1 MFGTNKTN
9 VVNLFRTP
17 ETSSLSSDGKTVVFE
32 NKSISI
38 GDVTSETVVEPDI
51 KFNVVGKTKIDG
63 DVKMQQN
70 VQIGNPEA
78 ANVDAN
84 DKLTIN
90 GNTKID
96 GDVKMKK
103 NVQIGDPNTDT
114 DNVDADDKLTINGNT
129 KIDGHVKMKK
139 NVQIGDPEADTA
151 NVDPDDKL
159 TINGNTKING
169 TMNTTEIVIGS
180 DYRLKTNV
188 ETLDDSF
195 VVDHLRPVIYNKYN
209 IKNKEIGFIAHELQV
224 HYPDFVSGD
233 KDNNKMQSVN
243 YNNLIGVL
251 VNEIQMLKKR
261 VILLENNYKE

>member
-96 GDVKMKK
+96 G
-103 NVQIGDPNTDT
+103 
-114 DNVDADDKLTINGNT
+114 
-129 KIDGHVKMKK
+129 HVKMKK
-139 NVQIGDPEADTA
+139 NVQIGDPEAA

-169 TMNTTEIVIGS
+169 TMNTTEIVIDS

-261 VILLENNYKE
+261 VIILENNYKE